1 MFFNISCGEIKHVYL
16 FSQEAVRPLLTPNE
30 ECSNN
35 PLGTSLLKSPN
46 KRVNPLLI
54 WRAEESARLRNT
66 PVWLTQQ
73 GSLYSYFL
81 ASNCPPV
88 RASDFYLSRAHTVRF
103 LIVFCDCCLSHCTNM
118 IPMSNCRISVVLM
131 SDCTTVKTRQKRT
144 YSRKTCPEFYVINP
158 WPAFSRY
165 NGS

>member
-30 ECSNN
+30 ECSTN

-88 RASDFYLSRAHTVRF
+88 RASDFYLDGF
-103 LIVFCDCCLSHCTNM
+103 LSVHRQQPTGQAVVHYQEDVLKSCALHICVKSPHA
-118 IPMSNCRISVVLM
+118 SNAPSSSSPSQRNSKLL
-131 SDCTTVKTRQKRT
+131 
-144 YSRKTCPEFYVINP
+144 
-158 WPAFSRY
+158 
-165 NGS
+165 